1 MHVGYPGKKCGDP
14 PRYSNTLGYN
24 VNKRTRKSGPE
35 GEVVHR
41 LVVEEVR
48 FLDDRSCLCGTVLQ
62 FVLERYD
69 VPEVS

>member
-1 MHVGYPGKKCGDP
+1 M
-14 PRYSNTLGYN
+14 GYN
-24 VNKRTRKSGPE
+24 VNMRTRKSRPE

-48 FLDDRSCLCGTVLQ
+48 FLDDRPCLCGTVLQ